1 MRLRGLATIVAAAGL
16 AFMALPLAPRFAGA
30 QQFHFKYSSYNPPG
44 NFINDEITRWS
55 DEIAVKSGGRVKID
69 LYPSAQMG
77 PVPRQYDLVRT
88 GVADFS
94 FVLLGAT
101 PGRFPL
107 VDLSQLP
114 GLFPSAYSASVSLQ
128 ETYDKYLRKE
138 FEDVKLLYLFC
149 GPALPVL
156 SKKPLHTL
164 ADARGL
170 RIRQP
175 DPVHKLLIEAIGAAP
190 AAVQPGDVADALN
203 KGTIDGVIMGY
214 SGVTAFQLQAV
225 ARYSTEWN
233 TGVVAFAMVMNKDSY
248 DKLPADIKK
257 AIDETT
263 GMLGAMRGGAEFDRD
278 NIGSREVTH
287 KAGVEFIA
295 PTAADAKALLTLSDR
310 IAEKAIAELEAKG
323 LPGREYLA
331 ALKAARDKHAHD
343 PAFAV
348 PALASFK

>member
-1 MRLRGLATIVAAAGL
+1 MRLCDLATIVAAAGL
-16 AFMALPLAPRFAGA
+16 ALAAAALARPAEA

-55 DEIAVKSGGRVKID
+55 DEIAAKSGGRVKID

-114 GLFPSAYSASVSLQ
+114 GLFSSAYSASVSLQ
-128 ETYDKYLRKE
+128 ETYDKYLQKE

-156 SKKPLHTL
+156 TKKPLHTL
-164 ADARGL
+164 ADAKGL

-175 DPVHKLLIEAIGAAP
+175 DPIHKLLIEAMGAAP

-233 TGVVAFAMVMNKDSY
+233 TGVVSFAMVMNKDSY
-248 DKLPADIKK
+248 SKLPADIKK

-263 GMLGAMRGGAEFDRD
+263 GMVGAMRGGAEFDRD

-287 KAGVEFIA
+287 KAGVEFIE
-295 PTAADAKALLTLSDR
+295 PTKADEKELLALSEKVAKQATD
-310 IAEKAIAELEAKG
+310 ELEAKG